1 MSRLLALALLCAA
14 PAALA
19 SAGRVVKLEGAATRT
34 AAGGKAQA
42 LQVGS
47 AIERFDVLEVKPQGL
62 LKLELADGSE
72 LALDEKSKLAITQA
86 DFAGQELKAFSAT
99 LSAGKLWSRVKQ
111 LAPEA
116 TYEVRT
122 QRAVAGVRGTI
133 FRIDADAL
141 IQGARARRADVVR
154 VVEGQVRVS
163 PSATVAAK
171 SRAAPAPPASGPRTA
186 VAGPTEISAAAWEQ
200 RFAVLQEKTQLWV
213 GVDLW
218 EQAELDAA
226 ALGDRFQ
233 KWVDAAR
240 R

>member
-1 MSRLLALALLCAA
+1 MSRLLAMALLCAA
-14 PAALA
+14 PAAPA
-19 SAGRVVKLEGAATRT
+19 SAGRVAKLEGAATRT
-34 AAGGKAQA
+34 AAGGTAQP
-42 LQVGS
+42 LQIGS
-47 AIERFDVLEVKPQGL
+47 AVEREDLLEVKPQGL

-86 DFAGQELKAFSAT
+86 DFEGRDLKAFSAT
-99 LSAGKLWSRVKQ
+99 LSAGKLWSRVKKF
-111 LAPEA
+111 APKA

-122 QRAVAGVRGTI
+122 LRAVAGVRGTI

-163 PSATVAAK
+163 PTAKVAAK
-171 SRAAPAPPASGPRTA
+171 SKAAPAPPANGPRTA
-186 VAGPTEISAAAWEQ
+186 VAGPTEISVEAWES
-200 RFAVLQEKTQLWV
+200 RFVVLQEKTQLAV

-233 KWVDAAR
+233 KWVDAAGP
-240 R
+240 